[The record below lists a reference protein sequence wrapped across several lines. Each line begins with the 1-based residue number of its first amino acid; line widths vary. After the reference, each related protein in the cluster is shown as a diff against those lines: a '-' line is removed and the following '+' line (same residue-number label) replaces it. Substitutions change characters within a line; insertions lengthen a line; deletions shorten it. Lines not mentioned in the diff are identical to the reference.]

1 VNAAKSSTATAT
13 TATAETAA
21 GGRPTGYVG
30 RFAPSPTGDLHLGSL
45 YTAAGSFLD
54 ARAHGGEWRLRIEDI
69 DTPRVVPGA
78 ADGILRTLQR
88 FGLEWDGPVVRQSE
102 RSEHYESA
110 ILTLRELKATFGC
123 SCSRSQLAA
132 DERYP
137 GYCRDGAL
145 EPDAPLGLRLRV
157 DPGAVIFTDR
167 IQGRFRQDVAAT
179 VGDLLLRRRDGLF
192 AYLLAVVVD
201 DAAQHITHVVR
212 GADLLDNTP
221 RQMLLQR
228 LLGFGPPAYAH
239 LPVLVE
245 ANGDKLAKARR
256 SVPVAAQE
264 LMPTLMHVFRLLE
277 LEPPRELEDGSL
289 SEAWRW
295 AVHHWRIE
303 RIPRRL
309 TLSADG
315 HQAV

>member
-1 VNAAKSSTATAT
+1 
-13 TATAETAA
+13 
-21 GGRPTGYVG
+21 
-30 RFAPSPTGDLHLGSL
+30 LGSL

-102 RSEHYESA
+102 RSEYYESA
-110 ILTLRELKATFGC
+110 ILTLRELKATFAC

-137 GYCRDGAL
+137 GYCRDGPL
-145 EPDAPLGLRLRV
+145 EPDRPLGLRLRV
-157 DPGAVIFTDR
+157 DPGVVVFTDR

-192 AYLLAVVVD
+192 AYLLAVVAD

-256 SVPVAAQE
+256 SVPVNAQE
-264 LMPTLMHVFRLLE
+264 LLPTLMHVFRLLE
-277 LEPPRELEDGSL
+277 LEPPRELENGSL

-295 AVHHWRIE
+295 AVQHWRIE
-303 RIPRRL
+303 RIRRRL
-309 TLSADG
+309 TLSADP
-315 HQAV
+315 QPPF